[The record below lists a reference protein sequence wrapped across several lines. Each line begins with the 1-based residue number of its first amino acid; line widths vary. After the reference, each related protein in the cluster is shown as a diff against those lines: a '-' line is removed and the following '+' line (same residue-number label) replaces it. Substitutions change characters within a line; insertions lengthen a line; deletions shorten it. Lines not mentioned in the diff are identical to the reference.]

1 MIRGFIASWDLF
13 LQPYALTLL
22 SAALLSLIGVVTAA
36 RRQVFIAAA
45 VAQASTLGY
54 ALFTLLIGV
63 GASAALPVAVRDAVC
78 VGGAVL
84 AAAMTMPY
92 GSSQR
97 EGSRLDADELTAA
110 VFILGGAGSVLA
122 LARAPAG
129 MEQLRRL
136 QASSVI
142 GATTLDVVLFAV
154 LLVAAAAFVAL
165 RHRALVLVLSDPV
178 MAAAVGMRLRVWNI
192 ALALACG
199 LVLGLAVR
207 STGALYAFA
216 ALALPVM
223 VAKQFCGQVR
233 SLFWASP
240 LVAVAAALLGLLL
253 AYGWDLPPGQ
263 LIATLLCVWLVV
275 AAALRRVWDAVAS

>member
-1 MIRGFIASWDLF
+1 MISDFIASWDLF
-13 LQPYALTLL
+13 FEPYALTLL

-63 GASAALPVAVRDAVC
+63 GTLPAAIRDVVC
-78 VGGAVL
+78 VAAAVL
-84 AAAMTMPY
+84 AAVLTMLY
-92 GSSQR
+92 GSSRR
-97 EGSRLDADELTAA
+97 EGARLDADELTAA
-110 VFILGGAGSVLA
+110 VFLLGGAGSVLA

-154 LLVAAAAFVAL
+154 LLVAAAVFVIL

-192 ALALACG
+192 ALAVTCG
-199 LVLGLAVR
+199 LALGLAVI

-216 ALALPVM
+216 TLALPVM
-223 VAKQFCGQVR
+223 VAKHFCGQVR
-233 SLFWASP
+233 DLFWAAP
-240 LVAVAAALLGLLL
+240 LVAVATVLVGLFL
-253 AYGWDLPPGQ
+253 AYVWDLPPGQ
-263 LIATLLCVWLVV
+263 LIATLLCAWLGLAVV
-275 AAALRRVWDAVAS
+275 ARRVWDALAS